1 MKRIRIQQIVDPL
14 QRCHFSFCML
24 FIDPLL
30 TAADVMALT
39 EGEGFG
45 DLGVPHKIL
54 LLLLF

>member
-1 MKRIRIQQIVDPL
+1 MKRIRIQQIVNPF

-30 TAADVMALT
+30 TAAEVMALT

-45 DLGVPHKIL
+45 DLGVT
-54 LLLLF
+54 